1 RRQLDCTCHGPVSPG
16 GSKEIVGPREV
27 SMSAQIDLKQ
37 LAVRRE
43 SAESHAIRPRR
54 SRWLSR
60 YVLPVAVL
68 LGFAAVL
75 LWAARDSLLPPK
87 PVTVVPVLTSRAEM
101 QQEGTPLF
109 QAAGWVEPR
118 PTPTVVS
125 ALAEGVVEE
134 LLVVEGQEVK
144 AGEPVARLIEIDAKL
159 ALDAAEATVLLRQA
173 DL

>member
-1 RRQLDCTCHGPVSPG
+1 
-16 GSKEIVGPREV
+16 
-27 SMSAQIDLKQ
+27 
-37 LAVRRE
+37 AVRRE
-43 SAESHAIRPRR
+43 PAQARSGRPSH
-54 SRWLSR
+54 WLSR
-60 YVLPVAVL
+60 YLLPAAAVL
-68 LGFAAVL
+68 AFAAVL
-75 LWAARDSLLPPK
+75 LWAMRDSLLPSK
-87 PVTVVPVLTSRAEM
+87 SVTIVPVITARAEI
-101 QQEGTPLF
+101 QQEGAPLF

-144 AGEPVARLIEIDAKL
+144 AGEPVAKLIEIDAKL